1 MLNPSHI
8 IESLIALTELK
19 EALGTGRQ
27 KHKMPD
33 SAPLRFSLTLDS
45 SVFPYGSN

>member
-27 KHKMPD
+27 KTQEAK
-33 SAPLRFSLTLDS
+33 FSS
-45 SVFPYGSN
+45 IEVQFNP